1 MQRQTAYLL
10 GLIPAAQRMI
20 SIGGNY
26 TVDDESGIWGMALQ
40 YGNQTPRQLTG
51 NIILVCDDTTILDEF
66 IVEAR
71 RAGHAVVK
79 SGGENTVIIT
89 PAPL

>member
-1 MQRQTAYLL
+1 MQTQTAYLL
-10 GLIPAAQRMI
+10 GLIPAAQQMI

-26 TVDDESGIWGMALQ
+26 SVDDESGVWGMALQ
-40 YGNQTPRQLTG
+40 YDNRTRKRLTG
-51 NIILVCDDTTILDEF
+51 NIILVCDDTIVLDEF

-71 RAGHAVVK
+71 RAGHTVVR
-79 SGGENTVIIT
+79 SHIENTVIIT